1 MSFTEIF
8 GLDTANAR
16 CENEDWINEKDL
28 HEKLDE
34 FFNFPGSLSFTD
46 FEKTTIAK
54 VCQRE
59 NDTSDAALTLSSDW
73 PAIRTTLSRVS
84 DIGTNNLDSPINGI
98 GRSYNTNVNYGV
110 RWEAN
115 VGPVCQE
122 ELLPI
127 KAEDVVHDNIVRSD
141 CETFFDDFM
150 SRLLAIEVKEARLMC
165 QGMCTEPIRMFSEFQ
180 RRSSFMF
187 NRNGTAKIETN
198 WPAAVK
204 LNPFVT
210 GNHKEIEEACLN
222 DASVRQI
229 LASIDLHRAAPVS
242 TALTAF
248 NILEM
253 A

>member
-1 MSFTEIF
+1 M
-8 GLDTANAR
+8 
-16 CENEDWINEKDL
+16 
-28 HEKLDE
+28 
-34 FFNFPGSLSFTD
+34 SFTD
-46 FEKTTIAK
+46 FERTTTAK
-54 VCQRE
+54 VRQQE
-59 NDTSDAALTLSSDW
+59 DGTSDADLALSADW
-73 PAIRTTLSRVS
+73 PAIRTTLSRVH

-98 GRSYNTNVNYGV
+98 GRSYNTNVNHGIQ
-110 RWEAN
+110 WEAD

-127 KAEDVVHDNIVRSD
+127 KADDVVHANIVRSD

-187 NRNGTAKIETN
+187 NRNGTPKVETN
-198 WPAAVK
+198 WPDAVK

-210 GNHKEIEEACLN
+210 RNHKEIEEACLN

-229 LASIDLHRAAPVS
+229 LASIDLHRAAPIA